1 MAGGALNKEEKG
13 VRLRSKCFA
22 HLIGTIGATLA
33 VSLFAAGAATAAP
46 LVINLGHASK
56 QVPNEAY
63 CEANFGFACY
73 QPYQIQQA
81 YDMNPLYRAGLTG
94 RGKTI
99 VLVDSYGSPT
109 IQSDLATFDKTFG
122 LPAPPSF
129 RIITPAGTPPPYDQ
143 TNFDMG
149 GWSFETTLDVEYAH
163 AMAPGANILE
173 VETPVDETIGVQGFP
188 QMIEAENYVID
199 HHLGD
204 VISQSFA
211 AAEQTFPNAG
221 SIYGLRSAYFN
232 ALVHHVTVLGATGD
246 LGASSQSAYDT
257 SDGEANYFTS
267 AVINW
272 PAGDP
277 LVTAVGGTQLR
288 LDVNGNRTA
297 PDSVWNDT
305 AAFDS
310 PLAGGGGVSSV
321 FARPFYE
328 NGVAG
333 VVGRARG
340 IPDLAMSA
348 ACTGSVVIYDSVVNT
363 AYGLSGPNYY
373 TVCGTSEA
381 SPLFAGIVAV
391 ADQAAHRDL
400 GWLNPIL
407 YGLGDGPRSGIVD
420 VTTGN
425 NSVSGTQQLPPLTG
439 DPFSVTGYNAG
450 SGYDLASGLGTADG
464 ARLVG
469 ALAGYRSF
477 SRHH

>member
-1 MAGGALNKEEKG
+1 
-13 VRLRSKCFA
+13 LRFRRIPA
-22 HLIGTIGATLA
+22 LIGTIGATLA
-33 VSLFAAGAATAAP
+33 VSLCAVGAASAAP
-46 LVINLGHASK
+46 LVINLGHTSK

-63 CEANFGFACY
+63 CEANYGIACY

-109 IQSDLATFDKTFG
+109 IQNDLATFDKTFG

-129 RIITPAGTPPPYDQ
+129 RIITPAGTPPTYDQ

-149 GWSFETTLDVEYAH
+149 GWSFETSLDVEYSH
-163 AMAPGANILE
+163 AMAPGANILL
-173 VETPVDETIGVQGFP
+173 VETPTDETIGVQGFP

-221 SIYGLRSAYFN
+221 SIYALRSAYFN
-232 ALVHHVTVLGATGD
+232 ALVHHVTVLGAAGD
-246 LGASSQSAYDT
+246 LGATSQSAYDT
-257 SDGEANYFTS
+257 ANGEVNYFTS
-267 AVINW
+267 PVTNW
-272 PAGDP
+272 PASDP
-277 LVTAVGGTQLR
+277 LVTALGGTQLH
-288 LDVNGNRTA
+288 LDANGNRTA

-305 AAFDS
+305 ALIND

-321 FARPFYE
+321 FSRPFYE
-328 NGVAG
+328 NSVGG

-363 AYGLSGPNYY
+363 AYGLTGPTYY

-407 YGLGDGPRSGIVD
+407 YSLGDGTRSGIVD

-425 NSVSGTQQLPPLTG
+425 NSVYGTQQLPPLTG
-439 DPFSVTGYNAG
+439 DPFSVTGYTAG

-464 ARLVG
+464 ARLVSE
-469 ALAGYRSF
+469 LAGYRSL